1 MSAHFLTTK
10 YNGLHLLVCLGVGL
24 IDFLLLYLS
33 FVVNQC
39 FGHIPTFAVTQHIC
53 AERGGRR
60 EPVPF
65 ILKSVDRKWSLAR
78 AGVPTVASLTCYP
91 ASSLAG

>member
-1 MSAHFLTTK
+1 MSAHFLTTE

-39 FGHIPTFAVTQHIC
+39 FGHIPTFPVTQHVR
-53 AERGGRR
+53 AERGGGGT
-60 EPVPF
+60 VPF

-78 AGVPTVASLTCYP
+78 VGVPTVASLSCYP

>member
-1 MSAHFLTTK
+1 MSAHFLTTE

-39 FGHIPTFAVTQHIC
+39 FGHIPTFPVTQHVR
-53 AERGGRR
+53 AERGGGGNCTFYFEICRQ
-60 EPVPF
+60 EVVVG
-65 ILKSVDRKWSLAR
+65 KGWSANCRFVVVL
-78 AGVPTVASLTCYP
+78 
-91 ASSLAG
+91 SS